1 MLMRNNKNILLC
13 LVTIFFSFTQS
24 LAAEEFDITASKI
37 KLFQDS
43 GKIQAEGKVLI
54 VGQDGISIEAE
65 TATYDKKKNIIDAKK
80 SVKIVDSKTNDKLT
94 ADKVQYSKNKEEILA
109 EGNVFFKGSNGVT
122 IKTEIAIWW

>member
-43 GKIQAEGKVLI
+43 GKNQAEGKVLI

-65 TATYDKKKNIIDAKK
+65 TATYDKKK
-80 SVKIVDSKTNDKLT
+80 
-94 ADKVQYSKNKEEILA
+94 IL
-109 EGNVFFKGSNGVT
+109 
-122 IKTEIAIWW
+122 